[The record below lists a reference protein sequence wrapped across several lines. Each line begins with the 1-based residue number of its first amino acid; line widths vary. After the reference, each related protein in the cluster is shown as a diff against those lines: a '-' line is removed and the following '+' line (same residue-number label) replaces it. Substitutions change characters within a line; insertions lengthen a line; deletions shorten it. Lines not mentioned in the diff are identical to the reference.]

1 MPSRGKFRCRPSANG
16 WQKKG
21 SQFLAD
27 DFCCSLRC
35 VCAQQS
41 LLGLLV
47 RCNRRRDSGC
57 VPPDETSGS
66 SVGTGAVLEGGW
78 CWQEGG
84 GGLRM
89 VRRTICFL
97 SGDWLGA
104 CAPPRR
110 CLNLLLTAVCVTVAG
125 MHGYGIHERQR
136 TRQPLEQTQ
145 PPSRPPPLASG
156 IPAPPPPPCLGVS
169 GQQRVGLSRAE
180 RGRRI
185 AAEVGGM
192 ERAGAA
198 ATHRCS
204 HVLLLRLLLL
214 RAGRAALRD
223 DEHERHVQ
231 EVGWGRPSGG
241 A

>member
-1 MPSRGKFRCRPSANG
+1 MKLQDRVWG
-16 WQKKG
+16 Q
-21 SQFLAD
+21 
-27 DFCCSLRC
+27 
-35 VCAQQS
+35 
-41 LLGLLV
+41 
-47 RCNRRRDSGC
+47 
-57 VPPDETSGS
+57 
-66 SVGTGAVLEGGW
+66 VLEGGW

-97 SGDWLGA
+97 SGDWLGV

-110 CLNLLLTAVCVTVAG
+110 CLSLLLTAVCVTVAG

-156 IPAPPPPPCLGVS
+156 VPAPPPPCLGVS